1 MPDSLS
7 NTGSTPY
14 NPSLH
19 FQALCSHMAN
29 IAFMNAVAD
38 GIAALLFPD
47 LEAVVHDTRSGL
59 IVHIANGFSKR
70 KVGDASLICDL
81 PTLDQGQDVIGP
93 YEKAGPNNRA
103 LRSISIAARAE
114 NGEIIALLCLNFD
127 VTAITQVQKL
137 LSGFAVGLQ
146 PQARPAPLFSADW
159 REKLND
165 IVEAI
170 SVEHC
175 VRRSDFGR
183 NEIMHV
189 LVQARANGLLDIRNF
204 VDYFGEYFDIS
215 RATVYNYLKAI
226 PQEKQ

>member
-1 MPDSLS
+1 
-7 NTGSTPY
+7 
-14 NPSLH
+14 
-19 FQALCSHMAN
+19 MAS
-29 IAFMNAVAD
+29 IAFMNAAAD

-47 LEAVVHDTRSGL
+47 LEAVVHDVRSGL

-81 PTLDQGQDVIGP
+81 PDLAPGLDVLGP
-93 YEKAGPNNRA
+93 YEKSGPNNRT
-103 LRSISIAARAE
+103 LRSISIVARSE
-114 NGEIIALLCLNFD
+114 SGDIVALLCLNFD
-127 VTAITQVQKL
+127 VTALSQVQKL

-159 REKLND
+159 RETLND
-165 IVEAI
+165 IVEKI

-183 NEIMHV
+183 TEIMLV
-189 LVQARANGLLDIRNF
+189 LAQAQANGLLDIRNF
-204 VDYFGEYFDIS
+204 VDYFGEYFEIS

-226 PQEKQ
+226 ARESN